1 MLTKILV
8 SIGRGRSCERD
19 TSSGFGGVMRAI
31 RSVLVFLIM
40 AVTVIPLASVLV
52 VSSFLMPYRVT
63 YFWIGRPWLK
73 LAIATVRW
81 VGGVKTRIKGYE
93 NLLDAS
99 ASGRRVIICSK
110 HQSTME
116 TFFFPSVMS
125 HPVAYVYKKELN
137 MVPFFGWA
145 IGRLHMV
152 PIDRSAK
159 GDAWKRVATI
169 GARLMDEG
177 KWIIMFPEATRSK
190 RGEQKL
196 YKSGAARLALETDA
210 VIVPIAAATGR
221 CWPAKSWTF
230 IPGRA
235 DFSVGPAIVPQEG
248 EDAITLMARVEE
260 WIEGEM
266 RVIDADAYDEVVSE
280 AA

>member
-1 MLTKILV
+1 
-8 SIGRGRSCERD
+8 
-19 TSSGFGGVMRAI
+19 MRAI

-40 AVTVIPLASVLV
+40 AITVIPLASVLV
-52 VSSFLMPYRVT
+52 ISSFLMPYQVT
-63 YFWIGRPWLK
+63 YFWIGRPWLQ
-73 LAIATVRW
+73 LAIATVKW
-81 VGGVKTRIKGYE
+81 VGGVDTQITGYE
-93 NLLDAS
+93 NLLNVADA
-99 ASGRRVIICSK
+99 GHRVIICSK

-125 HPVAYVYKKELN
+125 HPVAYVYKKELKL
-137 MVPFFGWA
+137 VPFFGWA

-159 GDAWKRVATI
+159 GDAWQRVATI

-190 RGEQKL
+190 RGEQKI
-196 YKSGAARLALETDA
+196 YKTGAARLALETHA

-235 DFSVGPAIVPQEG
+235 DFSIGPAIVPEEG
-248 EDAITLMARVEE
+248 EDAIALMRRVEK
-260 WIEGEM
+260 WIEDEM
-266 RVIDADAYDEVVSE
+266 RVIDADAYATEVSQG
-280 AA
+280 A

>member
-1 MLTKILV
+1 
-8 SIGRGRSCERD
+8 
-19 TSSGFGGVMRAI
+19 MRVI
-31 RSVLVFLIM
+31 RSVVVFMIM
-40 AVTVIPLASVLV
+40 AITVMPFASALLI
-52 VSSFLMPYRVT
+52 SSLLLPYRVT

-73 LAIATVRW
+73 LSILTVRW
-81 VGGVKTRIKGYE
+81 LGGVKTQITGYE
-93 NLLDAS
+93 NLLRASDA
-99 ASGRRVIICSK
+99 GQRVIICSK
-110 HQSTME
+110 HQSTLE

-125 HPVAYVYKKELN
+125 NPVAYVYKKELN
-137 MVPFFGWA
+137 LVPFFGWA

-190 RGEQKL
+190 RGEQRL

-210 VIVPIAAATGR
+210 VIVPVAVATGR

-235 DFSVGPAIVPQEG
+235 DFSVGPVIMPEEG
-248 EDAITLMARVEE
+248 EDAIALMARVEK
-260 WIEGEM
+260 WIEDEM
-266 RVIDADAYDEVVSE
+266 RVIDVDAYNKPSSE
-280 AA
+280 SA

>member
-1 MLTKILV
+1 
-8 SIGRGRSCERD
+8 
-19 TSSGFGGVMRAI
+19 MRAI

-40 AVTVIPLASVLV
+40 ATTVIPLASLLV

-63 YFWIGRPWLK
+63 YFWIGRPWLQ
-73 LAIATVRW
+73 LAVGAVKW
-81 VGGVKTRIKGYE
+81 VGGVKTHIRGYE
-93 NLLDAS
+93 HLVEAS
-99 ASGRRVIICSK
+99 EAGHRIIICSK
-110 HQSTME
+110 HQSTLE
-116 TFFFPSVMS
+116 TFFFPSVMN

-137 MVPFFGWA
+137 LLPFFGWA

-152 PIDRSAK
+152 PIDRTAK
-159 GDAWKRVATI
+159 GDAWKRVATL

-190 RGEQKL
+190 RGEQRL

-210 VIVPIAAATGR
+210 VIVPVAAATGR

-235 DFSVGPAIVPQEG
+235 DFSVGPAITAEDG
-248 EDAITLMARVEE
+248 EDAISLMARVEK
-260 WIEGEM
+260 WIEEEM
-266 RVIDADAYDEVVSE
+266 RVIDADAYTG
-280 AA
+280 